1 MRFHRLASRH
11 LGPGARRGDE
21 PAWPSL
27 ARTEAPQYPADGF
40 LARPPPIG
48 PLNDARKTRG
58 PELRRAPA
66 PGVGPPRVARG

>member
-11 LGPGARRGDE
+11 LGPEVRLQT
-21 PAWPSL
+21 SL
-27 ARTEAPQYPADGF
+27 PDQARTEAPQDPADGF

-48 PLNDARKTRG
+48 PLSDARKTRG
-58 PELRRAPA
+58 PELRQAPA